1 MKHATIIAAALLSGC
16 AMFSGSYDST
26 TWKQVAQPLP
36 MVWQKVDESELMSRC
51 SFKYVRGQAG
61 CIFRLNDG
69 PNGPYCLV
77 ISSVTLEVAQRT
89 FMYSPTGAI
98 RTLNGK
104 PETLADHEKQHCN
117 GYDHLEAK

>member
-1 MKHATIIAAALLSGC
+1 MKHATIIAATFLSGC

-51 SFKYVRGQAG
+51 SFKYVRGQSA
-61 CIFRLNDG
+61 CIFL
-69 PNGPYCLV
+69 GPYCLV
-77 ISSVTLEVAQRT
+77 ISSVTLGVAMLT
-89 FMYSPTGAI
+89 FMRTPTGAI

-104 PETLADHEKQHCN
+104 PETLADHEKQHCD
-117 GYDHLEAK
+117 GFDHLEAK